1 MKNQISLSASDKFRL
16 NFDELRPFYYKQ
28 KIPGYIHRHS
38 LDQHVL
44 KLSCFPI
51 KWAFTT
57 WHECTNVL

>member
-57 WHECTNVL
+57 